1 MRSGAT
7 HWSASCRNTASR
19 GSSASSTP
27 TSSTSFPLC
36 PRRSQARPSDT
47 SCARRK
53 RPLRN
58 HIAVLPCDG
67 AGKEVVPEAIKVLSA
82 AGAELEFQEYDV
94 NADQYM
100 WTGQPIPDAVWAD
113 LQKADTILF
122 GAVGDPRVDDAAYL
136 AGVLL
141 RLRFKLDLYVNLRPA
156 KLYHDRLSPLRRE
169 DRRKIDLLIVRENTE
184 GLYVGM
190 GGRFKKG
197 TEDEV
202 AIQEDLNTYLGV
214 TRIIEYAFGAA
225 QREVVMVDKSNAM
238 THAGALWQQ
247 QWRAIAKKRPDIKT
261 RHLYVDAA
269 AMQLVRDPT
278 QFDVIVTGNLFGDI
292 LSDLTAELIGGMGI
306 APSGNVNPETKRGLF
321 EPVHGTAPDIAG
333 RGVVNPI
340 GAILS
345 ASMMVRHLGHN
356 EMANAIEGAVESAI
370 RAGECTRDLGG
381 SLSTHEVGDAVAKRL
396 KD

>member
-1 MRSGAT
+1 VT
-7 HWSASCRNTASR
+7 
-19 GSSASSTP
+19 
-27 TSSTSFPLC
+27 
-36 PRRSQARPSDT
+36 
-47 SCARRK
+47 K
-53 RPLRN
+53 
-58 HIAVLPCDG
+58 IAVLPCDG
-67 AGKEVVPEAIKVLSA
+67 AGKEVVPEAIKVLRA
-82 AGAELEFQEYDV
+82 AGADFDFEEYEV
-94 NADQYM
+94 NADQYLR
-100 WTGQPIPDAVWAD
+100 TGEPIPAD
-113 LQKADTILF
+113 LWGELERADAILF
-122 GAVGDPRVDDAAYL
+122 GAVGDPRVNDTAYL

-141 RLRFKLDLYVNLRPA
+141 RLRFELDLYVNLRPA
-156 KLYHDRLSPLRRE
+156 RLYDDRLSPLRR
-169 DRRKIDLLIVRENTE
+169 DDKRGIDLLIVRENTE

-197 TEDEV
+197 TDNEV

-214 TRIIEYAFGAA
+214 TRILEYAFGVA

-238 THAGALWQQ
+238 TYAGALWQQ
-247 QWRAIAKKRPDIKT
+247 QWKAVAAKHPKVKT

-306 APSGNVNPETKRGLF
+306 APSGNINPQTGRSLF

-345 ASMMVRHLGHN
+345 ASMMVRHLGQT

-381 SLSTHEVGDAVAKRL
+381 GLSTREVGDAVARRL

>member
-1 MRSGAT
+1 VTR
-7 HWSASCRNTASR
+7 
-19 GSSASSTP
+19 
-27 TSSTSFPLC
+27 
-36 PRRSQARPSDT
+36 
-47 SCARRK
+47 
-53 RPLRN
+53 
-58 HIAVLPCDG
+58 IAVLPCDG
-67 AGKEVVPEAIKVLSA
+67 AGKEVVPEAVKVLKA
-82 AGAELEFQEYDV
+82 AGAGFDFEEYDV
-94 NADQYM
+94 NADQYLR
-100 WTGQPIPDAVWAD
+100 TGEPIPAKVWPELEGADA
-113 LQKADTILF
+113 ILF
-122 GAVGDPRVDDAAYL
+122 GAVGDPRVNDAAYL

-141 RLRFKLDLYVNLRPA
+141 RLRFELDLYVNLRPA
-156 KLYHDRLSPLRRE
+156 RLYDDRLSPLRTE
-169 DRRKIDLLIVRENTE
+169 DKRRIDLLIVRENTE
-184 GLYVGM
+184 GLYVGT

-197 TEDEV
+197 TEQEV

-214 TRIIEYAFGAA
+214 TRILEYAFGVAK
-225 QREVVMVDKSNAM
+225 REVVMVDKSNAM

-247 QWRAIAKKRPDIKT
+247 QWKAVAARHPKVKT

-306 APSGNVNPETKRGLF
+306 APSGNINPQTRRCLF

-333 RGVVNPI
+333 RGIVNPV

-345 ASMMVRHLGHN
+345 ASMMVRHLGHTD
-356 EMANAIEGAVESAI
+356 MASAIEGAVESAI

-381 SLSTHEVGDAVAKRL
+381 GLSTSEVGDAVARRL

>member
-1 MRSGAT
+1 
-7 HWSASCRNTASR
+7 
-19 GSSASSTP
+19 
-27 TSSTSFPLC
+27 
-36 PRRSQARPSDT
+36 
-47 SCARRK
+47 
-53 RPLRN
+53 
-58 HIAVLPCDG
+58 
-67 AGKEVVPEAIKVLSA
+67 VPEAIKVLRA
-82 AGAELEFQEYDV
+82 AGADFDFQEYDV
-94 NADQYM
+94 NADQYLR
-100 WTGQPIPDAVWAD
+100 TGEPVPAATWAE
-113 LQKADTILF
+113 LQKADSILF
-122 GAVGDPRVDDAAYL
+122 GAVGDPRVNDAAYL

-141 RLRFKLDLYVNLRPA
+141 RLRFELDLYVNLRPA
-156 KLYHDRLSPLRRE
+156 RLYDDRLSPLRRE
-169 DRRKIDLLIVRENTE
+169 ERRGIDLLIVRENTE

-197 TEDEV
+197 TDQEV
-202 AIQEDLNTYLGV
+202 AVQEDLNTYLGV
-214 TRIIEYAFGAA
+214 TRIIEYAFGIAS
-225 QREVVMVDKSNAM
+225 REVVMVDKSNAM

-247 QWRAIAKKRPDIKT
+247 QWKAVAARHPKIKT

-306 APSGNVNPETKRGLF
+306 APSGNVNPETRKGLF

-333 RGVVNPI
+333 RGLVNPI

-345 ASMMVRHLGHN
+345 ASMMVKHLGHTD
-356 EMANAIEGAVESAI
+356 MASAIEGAVESAI

-381 SLSTHEVGDAVAKRL
+381 GLSTGEVGDAVARRL

>member
-1 MRSGAT
+1 MRS
-7 HWSASCRNTASR
+7 
-19 GSSASSTP
+19 
-27 TSSTSFPLC
+27 
-36 PRRSQARPSDT
+36 
-47 SCARRK
+47 
-53 RPLRN
+53 

-67 AGKEVVPEAIKVLSA
+67 AGKEVVPEAIKVLKA
-82 AGAELEFQEYDV
+82 AGADFEFQEYDV
-94 NADQYM
+94 NADQYIR
-100 WTGQPIPDAVWAD
+100 TREPIPAQTWSE
-113 LQKADTILF
+113 LEKADSILF

-141 RLRFKLDLYVNLRPA
+141 RLRFELDLYVNLRPA
-156 KLYHDRLSPLRRE
+156 KLYDDRLSPLRRE
-169 DRRKIDLLIVRENTE
+169 ERRGIDLLIVRENTE

-197 TEDEV
+197 TQEEV
-202 AIQEDLNTYLGV
+202 AIQEDLNTHLGV
-214 TRIIEYAFGAA
+214 TRIIEYAFGVAE
-225 QREVVMVDKSNAM
+225 REVVMVDKANAM
-238 THAGALWQQ
+238 TYAGALWQER
-247 QWRAIAKKRPDIKT
+247 WKAVAKQHPQLKT

-306 APSGNVNPETKRGLF
+306 APSGNINPATKRGLF

-333 RGVVNPI
+333 KGIVNPV

-345 ASMMVRHLGHN
+345 ASMMVRHLGHK
-356 EMANAIEGAVESAI
+356 EMADAIEGAVESAL

-381 SLSTHEVGDAVAKRL
+381 SLSTSEVGDAVAKRL
-396 KD
+396 HD